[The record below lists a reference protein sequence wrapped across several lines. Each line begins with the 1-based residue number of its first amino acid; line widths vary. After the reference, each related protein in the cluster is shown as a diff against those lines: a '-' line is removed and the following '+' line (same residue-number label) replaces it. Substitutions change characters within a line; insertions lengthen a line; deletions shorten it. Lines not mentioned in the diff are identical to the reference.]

1 MTSTTYLED
10 HMARTGSP
18 VPKSESDP
26 DREPVVD
33 FMADAPPERPYED
46 AVSDAHRE
54 LLAGAGL
61 YPITNPGSTNVLTGG
76 GPVA

>member
-18 VPKSESDP
+18 VPKSEPDP

-33 FMADAPPERPYED
+33 FMADAPPERPYAE
-46 AVSDAHRE
+46 AMSDAQRD
-54 LLAGAGL
+54 LLEQR
-61 YPITNPGSTNVLTGG
+61 
-76 GPVA
+76 